1 MAEKTYTNRH
11 RGSVGA
17 AVEAVADKAVT
28 SAEKWQ
34 RMEIYDG
41 PSSVG
46 VSISI
51 GRSESY
57 GSAKYSVTV
66 NHHVSVTNDV
76 DEKAAAFIEAK
87 SFCMEKVLEVE
98 KSVQSQIFP
107 NNFKENQ

>member
-1 MAEKTYTNRH
+1 MSEKTYVNRH
-11 RGSVGA
+11 RESVRA
-17 AVEAVADKAVT
+17 TVEAVADKAIT
-28 SAEKWQ
+28 TEDKWQ
-34 RMEIYDG
+34 RMEILEG

-66 NHHVSVTNDV
+66 NHNVSCPNDV

-87 SFCMEKVLEVE
+87 SFCMEKVRAVE
-98 KSVQSQIFP
+98 KEVLNQVFP
-107 NNFKENQ
+107 NNFKDQR